1 VSRKL
6 FQRDRRPQQRRS
18 IQQRRVE
25 IRSTGGARM
34 TASSKAAGSMVDR
47 YLDLPYHVTLV
58 RDPDG
63 NGSGWTAGVE
73 ELPGCSS
80 RGGTPDEAVKG
91 VRQAMAAWIAG
102 ALEEGRDVP
111 EPKTADDH
119 SGRLL
124 LRMPKTLHADLTRL
138 AEREGVSLNQ
148 LITDALAS
156 VVGWRSPDR
165 RAAGDKANA
174 SITQVPGAEALT
186 PEQEAGPE
194 SPEVRSRRFLTVILT
209 ANFVVLAIAALVAA
223 LVLIA
228 AWL

>member
-1 VSRKL
+1 
-6 FQRDRRPQQRRS
+6 
-18 IQQRRVE
+18 
-25 IRSTGGARM
+25 M
-34 TASSKAAGSMVDR
+34 TASGKAVGGSMVDR

-63 NGSGWTAGVE
+63 NGAGWTAGVE

-80 RGGTPDEAVKG
+80 QGGTPDEAVNG
-91 VRQAMAAWIAG
+91 IRQAMAAWITG
-102 ALEEGRDVP
+102 ALDEGREVP
-111 EPKTADDH
+111 EPKTADEH

-156 VVGWRSPDR
+156 VVGWRSPGR
-165 RAAGDKANA
+165 KAPGGNANA
-174 SITQVPGAEALT
+174 SINQIPGAEALT

-194 SPEVRSRRFLTVILT
+194 RVSPEARSRRFLMVILT
-209 ANFVVLAIAALVAA
+209 ANLVVLAIAALVAA

-228 AWL
+228 AWR

>member
-1 VSRKL
+1 
-6 FQRDRRPQQRRS
+6 
-18 IQQRRVE
+18 
-25 IRSTGGARM
+25 
-34 TASSKAAGSMVDR
+34 
-47 YLDLPYHVTLV
+47 V

-63 NGSGWTAGVE
+63 NGAGWTAGVE

-80 RGGTPDEAVKG
+80 QGGTPDEAVNG
-91 VRQAMAAWIAG
+91 IRQAMAAWITG
-102 ALEEGRDVP
+102 ALDEGREVP
-111 EPKTADDH
+111 EPKTADEH

-156 VVGWRSPDR
+156 VVGWRSPGR
-165 RAAGDKANA
+165 KAPGGNANA
-174 SITQVPGAEALT
+174 SINQIPGAEALT

-194 SPEVRSRRFLTVILT
+194 RESPEARSRRFLMVILT
-209 ANFVVLAIAALVAA
+209 ANLVVLAIAALVAA

-228 AWL
+228 AWR

>member
-1 VSRKL
+1 
-6 FQRDRRPQQRRS
+6 
-18 IQQRRVE
+18 
-25 IRSTGGARM
+25 M
-34 TASSKAAGSMVDR
+34 TASGKAVGGSMVDR

-63 NGSGWTAGVE
+63 NGAGWTAGVE

-80 RGGTPDEAVKG
+80 QGGTPDEAVNG
-91 VRQAMAAWIAG
+91 IRQAMAAWITG
-102 ALEEGRDVP
+102 ALDEGREVP
-111 EPKTADDH
+111 EPKTADEH

-156 VVGWRSPDR
+156 VVGWRSPSR
-165 RAAGDKANA
+165 KAVGGNAGA
-174 SITQVPGAEALT
+174 SINQVPGAEALT

-194 SPEVRSRRFLTVILT
+194 RESPEARSRRFVMVILT
-209 ANFVVLAIAALVAA
+209 ANLVVLAIAALVAA

-228 AWL
+228 AWR

>member
-1 VSRKL
+1 
-6 FQRDRRPQQRRS
+6 
-18 IQQRRVE
+18 
-25 IRSTGGARM
+25 M
-34 TASSKAAGSMVDR
+34 TASGKAVGGSMVDR

-63 NGSGWTAGVE
+63 NGAGWTAGVE

-80 RGGTPDEAVKG
+80 QGGTPDEAVNG
-91 VRQAMAAWIAG
+91 IRQAMAAWITG
-102 ALEEGRDVP
+102 ALDEGRAVP
-111 EPKTADDH
+111 EPKTADEH

-156 VVGWRSPDR
+156 VVGWRSPGR
-165 RAAGDKANA
+165 KATGGNANA
-174 SITQVPGAEALT
+174 SINQIPGAEALT

-194 SPEVRSRRFLTVILT
+194 RESPEARSRRFLTVILT
-209 ANFVVLAIAALVAA
+209 ANLVVLAIAALVAA

-228 AWL
+228 AWR